1 MLSVTR
7 ASTISKVVNEGKMLE
22 LPFEKFFLKNTL
34 TVNEGNQIIVNQNC
48 ILDEYWDEILKIS
61 KVVTLSDSEY
71 EDYRYKPKKFCFD
84 FYGCTDLWFILLR
97 LNNMVSVIDF
107 DKKKIRIF
115 TDEIFSTLNLIL
127 TLEEEKYQR
136 NLHENK

>member
-1 MLSVTR
+1 MLSITM
-7 ASTISKVVNEGKMLE
+7 ASTVARVVAEGKLLE

-34 TVNEGNQIIVNQNC
+34 TVNEGNQIIVNQKC

-61 KVVTLSDSEY
+61 KVVTLSDKEY
-71 EDYRYKPKKFCFD
+71 EEYRFKPKKFCFD

-115 TDEIFSTLNLIL
+115 TNEIFTILNLIL
-127 TLEEEKYQR
+127 TLEEEKYQK
-136 NLHENK
+136 NLQENK

>member
-1 MLSVTR
+1 MLSITR
-7 ASTISKVVNEGKMLE
+7 ASTVSKVVAEGKLLE

-34 TVNEGNQIIVNQNC
+34 TVNEGNQIIVNQKC

-61 KVVTLSDSEY
+61 KVVTLSDKEY
-71 EDYRYKPKKFCFD
+71 EEYRFKPKKFCFD

-115 TDEIFSTLNLIL
+115 TNEIFTILNLIL
-127 TLEEEKYQR
+127 TLEEEKYQK
-136 NLHENK
+136 NLQENK